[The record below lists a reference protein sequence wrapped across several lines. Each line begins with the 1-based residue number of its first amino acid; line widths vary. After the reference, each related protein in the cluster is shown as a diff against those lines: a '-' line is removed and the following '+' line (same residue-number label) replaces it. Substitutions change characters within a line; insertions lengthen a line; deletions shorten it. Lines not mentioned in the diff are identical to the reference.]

1 VRINKKKVFS
11 LAQLI
16 IPWLTVPFMGKR
28 SFFRFLPIASLV
40 NLFLSTTSI
49 IANKKKWWKNKNPIS
64 PGAVDFTYFLGPY
77 FVGTL
82 WIFKFTYG
90 NFPKYLLTN
99 LVIDSFNAF
108 PYFFIS
114 QKLGVLKFIKW
125 KKRHWG
131 IMSFIWAIIIYGI
144 QHLVERSI
152 KQKDS
157 DNNSFQ

>member
-90 NFPKYLLTN
+90 NFPKYLLAN

-114 QKLGVLKFIKW
+114 QKLGVFKFRKW

-131 IMSFIWAIIIYGI
+131 IMSFFWAIIIYGI

-157 DNNSFQ
+157 DNNTLQ